1 MTDLNIFLGGAIAAG
16 YAVAGLFFLKF
27 YVRTR
32 DRLFAMFCAA
42 LLMLGSTRVWMMM
55 LDDPNESHWMYL
67 LRLFAY
73 LLILGAIID
82 KNLPRRSSKPAE

>member
-1 MTDLNIFLGGAIAAG
+1 MSDLNTFLGGAIAAG
-16 YAVAGLFFLKF
+16 YAIASLFFLKF
-27 YVRTR
+27 YVRTK

-42 LLMLGSTRVWMMM
+42 LLILGSTRVWMVM
-55 LDDPNESHWMYL
+55 LDDPNESHSLYL

-82 KNLPRRSSKPAE
+82 KNLPRKGERAAG